1 MFVLVTVFAV
11 SHADPKLLKKLKKG
25 FGGGLLPFPLPVPFV
40 GLNLN
45 HEKNHLPPPTR
56 HVETVKEVQVVKE
69 VPIINEVVKEVPV
82 EVVRKVPVDKIVYV
96 DTPVE
101 RIEEVFVDKTVY
113 VDRPIEVIKEVP
125 FERVSLNVAFFDKH
139 L

>member
-11 SHADPKLLKKLKKG
+11 SQADPKLFKKLKKFKG
-25 FGGGLLPFPLPVPFV
+25 LGGGLLPLPVPFV

-45 HEKNHLPPPTR
+45 HEKQHLPPPTH
-56 HVETVKEVQVVKE
+56 HVETVKEVQVVRE

-101 RIEEVFVDKTVY
+101 RIEEVFVDKTVF
-113 VDRPIEVIKEVP
+113 VDRPVEIIKEVP
-125 FERVSLNVAFFDKH
+125 FERVSINVVFYCDNH
-139 L
+139 